1 MVLNQESVKNVTQ
14 ATFWIKQLAKIVPQ
28 QIILKTVYS
37 VADPMLSAWAVHRS
51 FTCTK
56 DNVNHV
62 LMKLMDARVAIT
74 DFALNVSKDSDLTR
88 PKMNVKNV
96 ALLCP
101 DALSALILLV
111 PNVLNQNL
119 LKTPLAKVAY
129 VIKNKAGQ
137 NLITIAYANHKFHT
151 PTKTKNKI
159 A

>member
-1 MVLNQESVKNVTQ
+1 MDLNQESAKNVTQ
-14 ATFWIKQLAKIVPQ
+14 ATFWINQLAKIVPQ

-37 VADPMLSAWAVHRS
+37 VADQMHSAWAVHRS

-56 DNVNHV
+56 DNVNHAI
-62 LMKLMDARVAIT
+62 MKPMDARGALT
-74 DFALNVSKDSDLTR
+74 DFALNVIKDSDLTR

-111 PNVLNQNL
+111 LNALYQNL
-119 LKTPLAKVAY
+119 LKTPLAKDAF

-137 NLITIAYANHKFHT
+137 N
-151 PTKTKNKI
+151 
-159 A
+159 